1 MPSVFSFVINCFNV
15 MLRHILYEI
24 MLELCVV
31 AGNISWPD
39 G

>member
-1 MPSVFSFVINCFNV
+1 
-15 MLRHILYEI
+15 
-24 MLELCVV
+24 VV